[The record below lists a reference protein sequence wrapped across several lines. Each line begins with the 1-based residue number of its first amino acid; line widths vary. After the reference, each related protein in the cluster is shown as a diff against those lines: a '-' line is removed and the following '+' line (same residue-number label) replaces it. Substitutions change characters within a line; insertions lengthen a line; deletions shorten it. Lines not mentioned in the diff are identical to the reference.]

1 MKTLFGKPKIQYSE
15 SVNGASIGEW
25 KELDMPN
32 ESTATL
38 ETKDGETTSLKD
50 EAGKTVDSYTA
61 PGDSTLVFELFKKKG
76 VPLPFKG
83 ENGVIPGEF
92 AFRVSNANDENA
104 PAFQIDRSTVVGKKL
119 WTKKD
124 ALRIAYT
131 VTALEPREGDMV
143 KLLGVDVDKTEL
155 SFSSAADSTGKTVN
169 VEASNG
175 VVTAEAD
182 DEFVTVTVSE
192 NIVTVKVSANTEDE
206 ARTAVVTITDATGF
220 STQVAV
226 TQAAA
231 A

>member
-1 MKTLFGKPKIQYSE
+1 MKTLFGKPKIQYAQ
-15 SVNGASIGEW
+15 SVNGAPFGEW
-25 KELDMPN
+25 KNLDMPK
-32 ESTATL
+32 EGTATL
-38 ETKDGETTSLKD
+38 DTNDGETNTLKD

-83 ENGVIPGEF
+83 ENGVTPGEF
-92 AFRVSNANDENA
+92 AFRVTNANDENA
-104 PAFQIDRSTVVGKKL
+104 PAFQIDRATIVGKKL
-119 WTKKD
+119 WTKND
-124 ALRIAYT
+124 ALRISYT
-131 VTALEPREGDMV
+131 VTALEPNEGDMV

-169 VEASNG
+169 VEESNG
-175 VVTAEAD
+175 AVTAEAD
-182 DEFVTVTVSE
+182 EEFVTVTVSE
-192 NIVTVKVSANTEDE
+192 NIVTVKVTANTDDE